1 MTTIRRATIADLQA
15 ITTLEAL
22 CFPTAEAASEDSFR
36 RRLQTYP
43 QHFLVIEHQG
53 EIISFINGPV
63 TREKDLID
71 EMYDTPTYHDEHGE
85 WQMIFGLAT
94 HPYHQHQGHASR
106 LMQAFIHEARLQG
119 RKGLVLTCKEH
130 KIPFYTTLG
139 YTDEGLSTSTH
150 GGVPWHQMRITFCE
164 SQ

>member
-71 EMYDTPTYHDEHGE
+71 EMYDTPTYHDEHSE

-94 HPYHQHQGHASR
+94 HPHHQRQGHASR
-106 LMQAFIHEARLQG
+106 LMQAFIDEARLQG

-130 KIPFYTTLG
+130 KIPF
-139 YTDEGLSTSTH
+139 
-150 GGVPWHQMRITFCE
+150 
-164 SQ
+164 